1 MWRARAAAP
10 LEGQGR
16 RSRDITVITPFSL
29 QWRFNAQGKFT
40 EAIFGKSL
48 DMPSRQARGD
58 RARAVATALLCASSA
73 VNHVAGAT
81 SREHTCAKQDAG
93 QEAVFECGGRLI
105 SQVEFAS
112 FGTPGGTCIAASGMI
127 SGATTVPGCDA
138 ANTVATIEDRCLGQS
153 TCMFT
158 VTPDLFGGTPS
169 CAHAD
174 SSRRWLMAQLKCGGD
189 ESPDAAAPA
198 PRDPAL
204 GWQFIAFVFMVGGI
218 YLGLGIVYKVRREG
232 AKLNSLEAIPHVEM
246 WKELPALVRD
256 GVVFSIDTI
265 KSKGRPSYDSVGS
278 L

>member
-1 MWRARAAAP
+1 MR
-10 LEGQGR
+10 LT
-16 RSRDITVITPFSL
+16 S
-29 QWRFNAQGKFT
+29 
-40 EAIFGKSL
+40 
-48 DMPSRQARGD
+48 
-58 RARAVATALLCASSA
+58 ARAVATALLCSSSA

-81 SREHTCAKQDAG
+81 NSREHTCAKQDAG

-158 VTPDLFGGTPS
+158 VTADIFGGTPS
-169 CAHAD
+169 CTHAD

-189 ESPDAAAPA
+189 ESPDAAVSA
-198 PRDPAL
+198 PRGPAL
-204 GWQFIAFVFMVGGI
+204 GWQFIAFVFMVGGL
-218 YLGLGIVYKVRREG
+218 YLGLGIAYKVRREG

>member
-1 MWRARAAAP
+1 MRFASEITEKKAPSPQKIQIFTARVYISSPSQGAP
-10 LEGQGR
+10 MCLT
-16 RSRDITVITPFSL
+16 S
-29 QWRFNAQGKFT
+29 
-40 EAIFGKSL
+40 
-48 DMPSRQARGD
+48 
-58 RARAVATALLCASSA
+58 ARAVATALLCSSSA

-81 SREHTCAKQDAG
+81 SSREHTCAKQDAG

-158 VTPDLFGGTPS
+158 VTADLFGGTPS
-169 CAHAD
+169 CTHAD

-189 ESPDAAAPA
+189 ESPDAAVSA
-198 PRDPAL
+198 PRGPAL
-204 GWQFIAFVFMVGGI
+204 GWQFIAFVFMVGGL
-218 YLGLGIVYKVRREG
+218 YLGLGIAYKVRREG